1 MKRERLRS
9 DVRIVVEYQD
19 NTLFGGP
26 IGRRAD
32 QAILAAYAPL
42 VEHVRA
48 HGTAGFMQVAPGLLT
63 DSLGTDAFGAL
74 TQPDG
79 TNLWRIKPEVLY
91 PEPELL
97 YPKALW
103 LECESSGGKLRAN
116 LPAGHWPVVHALVAR
131 LSTVGCSLDRYPDL
145 HADARA
151 LLEAMRAEHLL
162 EETPDDTD
170 TAPQPDIDAAELT
183 FVGHNTVVV
192 RSART
197 RLLVDPLWFP
207 TSSAYPANYQP
218 LSLADVGIPD
228 AVLITHSH
236 PDHFDPASLL
246 RIPPETRI
254 IVPYLE
260 RETLLAVAMADRLRQ
275 LGFSRVTSLEWG
287 QSTTVGDIDIY
298 ALAFFGEQPTDSDVL
313 HPTVRNNGNTYLVR
327 TPEFSAAF
335 LADSGHDAQGDVKQ
349 VATRARSTLGPVDVV
364 FAGYRGWF
372 TYPAQHL
379 LSSVTRFMLFVPPEL
394 WGIRQKIMIDADDA
408 LDVAERWGAR
418 FVAGYADGGAPWYW
432 HAGLGPRLDDHA
444 RELSAFDPFPEWLGL
459 RAESRSQ
466 TPDGLPIPSPVRPLL
481 IRPGDSIRALRR
493 TPATVRVSGHAWPYA
508 ERRVIQPLVASPV
521 GAA

>member
-19 NTLFGGP
+19 NTLFGAP

-32 QAILAAYAPL
+32 QATLAAFAPL
-42 VEHVRA
+42 VDHVRA
-48 HGTAGFMQVAPGLLT
+48 HGTADFMQIAPGLLEE
-63 DSLGTDAFGAL
+63 SLRTDAFAQL
-74 TQPDG
+74 TQDDPA
-79 TNLWRIKPEVLY
+79 NRWRIRGEVLY
-91 PEPELL
+91 PEPEKL
-97 YPKALW
+97 YPRAVW
-103 LECESSGGKLRAN
+103 LECESTGGKLRAN
-116 LPAGHWPVVHALVAR
+116 VPAGHWPLVHDLVAR
-131 LSTVGCSLDRYPDL
+131 LSTPGSGEDGDPDL
-145 HADARA
+145 HADARS

-162 EETPDDTD
+162 EAPHDTSD
-170 TAPQPDIDAAELT
+170 VTCLADIDGADLT

-192 RSART
+192 RSGRARIM
-197 RLLVDPLWFP
+197 VDPLLFP
-207 TSSAYPANYQP
+207 ASSTYPASYQP
-218 LSLADVGIPD
+218 LTLADLGAPD

-246 RIPPETRI
+246 RMRPETRI

-275 LGFSRVTSLEWG
+275 LGFTHVTSLEWG
-287 QSTTVGDIDIY
+287 QATTVGDIEIH
-298 ALAFFGEQPTDSDVL
+298 ALPFFGEQPTDSDVL
-313 HPTVRNNGNTYLVR
+313 HPTVRNNGNTYVVR
-327 TPEFSAAF
+327 TPTFSAAF
-335 LADSGHDAQGDVKQ
+335 LADSGRDGQGDVKQ

-379 LSSVTRFMLFVPPEL
+379 LSSVTRFILFVPPEL

-432 HAGLGPRLDDHA
+432 QVGLGPRLDDDQA
-444 RELSAFDPFPEWLGL
+444 RELSAFDPFPEWLGV
-459 RAESRSQ
+459 RADTRSQ
-466 TPDGLPIPSPVRPLL
+466 TPDGLPIRSPVRPML
-481 IRPGDSIRALRR
+481 IRPGDSLRDLHR
-493 TPATVRVSGHAWPYA
+493 TPATVRVNGHAWPYA
-508 ERRVIQPLVASPV
+508 ERHVIQPLAPR
-521 GAA
+521 

>member
-32 QAILAAYAPL
+32 QATLAAYTP
-42 VEHVRA
+42 VVDRVRE
-48 HGTAGFMQVAPGLLT
+48 HGTGDFMQIAPELLAV
-63 DSLGTDAFGAL
+63 SLRTNGFATL
-74 TQPDG
+74 TRPDG
-79 TNLWRIKPEVLY
+79 PKRWSIKSEVLY
-91 PEPELL
+91 PEPEKL

-103 LECESSGGKLRAN
+103 LECETTGGKLRAN
-116 LPAGHWPVVHALVAR
+116 VPAGHWPIVHELVAR
-131 LSTVGCSLDRYPDL
+131 LNTVGCSAEGDPDL
-145 HADARA
+145 HSDQRA
-151 LLEAMRAEHLL
+151 LLDAMRGEQLL
-162 EETPDDTD
+162 EDAEDV
-170 TAPQPDIDAAELT
+170 TAPLADVDSADLT

-192 RSART
+192 RSGRARV
-197 RLLVDPLWFP
+197 LVDPLLFP
-207 TSSAYPANYQP
+207 ASSVYPARYQP
-218 LSLADVGIPD
+218 LTLADVGAPD

-246 RIPPETRI
+246 RIPPATRI

-275 LGFSRVTSLEWG
+275 LGFTRVTSLEWG
-287 QSTTVGDIDIY
+287 QAISVGDIEIF
-298 ALAFFGEQPTDSDVL
+298 ALPFFGEQPTDSDVL
-313 HPTVRNNGNTYLVR
+313 HPTVRNNGNTYVVR
-327 TPEFSAAF
+327 TPTLSAAF

-408 LDVAERWGAR
+408 VDVAERWGAR

-432 HAGLGPRLDDHA
+432 HVGLGPRLDDDQA
-444 RELSAFDPFPEWLGL
+444 RELSAFDPFPEWLGV
-459 RAESRSQ
+459 RAATRSQ
-466 TPDGLPIPSPVRPLL
+466 TPDGLPIRSPVRPLL
-481 IRPGDSIRALRR
+481 IRPGDSLRDIQQ
-493 TPATVRVSGHAWPYA
+493 TPTTVRVDGHSWPYA